1 MMEDLLGKFLQNL
14 TTLNSDAAMNIEGAS
29 SKKLLT
35 GEMEFILIILYTL
48 ICGTGLIANITLISV
63 ILGKIFFYQ
72 FRRNLI
78 YGKYLNEAS

>member
-14 TTLNSDAAMNIEGAS
+14 TTLDSDAAMNIEG

-35 GEMEFILIILYTL
+35 GEMELSLIILYTL

-63 ILGKIFFYQ
+63 ILGKMIIHTQNETLYQ
-72 FRRNLI
+72 LI
-78 YGKYLNEAS
+78 PLHPKN